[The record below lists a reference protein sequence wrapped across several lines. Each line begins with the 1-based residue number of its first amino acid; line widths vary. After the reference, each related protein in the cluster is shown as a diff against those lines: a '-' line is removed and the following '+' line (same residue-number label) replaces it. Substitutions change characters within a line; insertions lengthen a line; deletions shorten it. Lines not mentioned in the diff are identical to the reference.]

1 MMMVARRSGDDGRV
15 TVANSYKQL
24 HQPGALGNECT
35 TVISKPPHTPCSS
48 FSLALFLNA
57 LRRHPPPRAHLQ
69 LSWIYHRV
77 VHLRVC
83 RPHDTPRPSQR
94 SSTVRSPKKQVFS
107 FVMSPPQTSCSTHP

>member
-1 MMMVARRSGDDGRV
+1 MVMMARRSGDDGGV
-15 TVANSYKQL
+15 TVTSSCKQL
-24 HQPGALGNECT
+24 HQPDALGNECP

-77 VHLRVC
+77 VHLRFSIFTIPVPTLSWADHSGGPSAQAGEC
-83 RPHDTPRPSQR
+83 R
-94 SSTVRSPKKQVFS
+94 
-107 FVMSPPQTSCSTHP
+107 

>member
-1 MMMVARRSGDDGRV
+1 MMMVAQGGGDDGRV

-77 VHLRVC
+77 VHLRFPIFTIAFAHMPGGLTH
-83 RPHDTPRPSQR
+83 RQQAL
-94 SSTVRSPKKQVFS
+94 VRFPKKQVFS
-107 FVMSPPQTSCSTHP
+107 FKMSPP

>member
-15 TVANSYKQL
+15 TAANSYKQL

-77 VHLRVC
+77 VHLRF
-83 RPHDTPRPSQR
+83 PI
-94 SSTVRSPKKQVFS
+94 STIAFTHLRGQALVRFPKKPVFS
-107 FVMSPPQTSCSTHP
+107 FKMSPPPT

>member
-48 FSLALFLNA
+48 FTLALFLNA
-57 LRRHPPPRAHLQ
+57 LRRHLPPCAHLQ
-69 LSWIYHRV
+69 LSWYITV
-77 VHLRVC
+77 
-83 RPHDTPRPSQR
+83 
-94 SSTVRSPKKQVFS
+94 SSTCGFPSSR
-107 FVMSPPQTSCSTHP
+107 

>member
-1 MMMVARRSGDDGRV
+1 MMMMARRSGDDGGV
-15 TVANSYKQL
+15 TVASSCKQL
-24 HQPGALGNECT
+24 HQPGALGNECP

-77 VHLRVC
+77 VHLRFSIFTIALAHMPGGLTH
-83 RPHDTPRPSQR
+83 RQQAL
-94 SSTVRSPKKQVFS
+94 VRFPKKPVFS
-107 FVMSPPQTSCSTHP
+107 FKMSPPPT

>member
-1 MMMVARRSGDDGRV
+1 MMVVARRSGDDGRV

-69 LSWIYHRV
+69 LPWYITV
-77 VHLRVC
+77 
-83 RPHDTPRPSQR
+83 
-94 SSTVRSPKKQVFS
+94 SSTCGSHLHDSHRPYAWWTYS
-107 FVMSPPQTSCSTHP
+107 